1 MERIAS
7 EQNSSQHCSTNPGRA
22 IVAERPKAERGM
34 WSVES
39 CCTIEG
45 GLRQLFEMSG
55 EERRSMGARGRALV
69 EDRFTR
75 PKVAAQMRE
84 VYEWVLGGG
93 SPPEFVV

>member
-1 MERIAS
+1 
-7 EQNSSQHCSTNPGRA
+7 
-22 IVAERPKAERGM
+22 
-34 WSVES
+34 
-39 CCTIEG
+39 
-45 GLRQLFEMSG
+45 
-55 EERRSMGARGRALV
+55 MGARGRALV